1 MADIEAICSGA
12 RHAALVLAPMSLKER
27 NDALEAMAFAIEA
40 KSAKI
45 LEANA
50 ADLKAAEAALASGEM
65 SQSVF
70 KRLALNEAK
79 IGEMARGIRAV
90 AALSDPLGSISYA
103 TLLDDGLRLVRVGC
117 PLGVIAAI
125 FESRPDALV
134 QIASLCVKS
143 GNVAILKGGR
153 EAIHSNRKLTE
164 VLRQAI
170 SKAGNIPADAI
181 QQVEAREDIAALLS
195 RDDSIDLIIP
205 RGSNEFVAHIKE
217 HSRIPVLGHAD
228 GICHIY
234 VDKAADIEMAI
245 NLAVDSKT
253 QYVAVCNA
261 IETMLVHRDVALD
274 FLPRVAEALMA
285 RGVEVRGC
293 ELTRKILPEAVV
305 AKELD
310 WKSEYLDLI
319 LSIRVVAG
327 PEDAIAHINNY
338 GSHPTEAIVTKD
350 EGIARLFLDRVDA
363 ASVMWNASTRFA
375 DGYRF
380 GLGAE
385 VGIATDKIHARG
397 PVGLEGLTIY
407 KYQLIGDGHVVSDY
421 SGENAKPFLHRP
433 LPLGDEAQ

>member
-1 MADIEAICSGA
+1 MADIDAICSAA
-12 RHAALVLAPMSLKER
+12 RHAALALAPMSLKER
-27 NDALEAMAFAIEA
+27 NDALEAMAFALETESAEIIEA
-40 KSAKI
+40 
-45 LEANA
+45 NT
-50 ADLKAAEAALASGEM
+50 ADLKTAEAAIASGEM
-65 SQSVF
+65 SQPVF
-70 KRLALNEAK
+70 KRLVLSEAK

-90 AALSDPLGSISYA
+90 AVLSDPLGRISYA
-103 TLLDDGLRLVRVGC
+103 TLLDEGLRLVRMAC

-153 EAIHSNRKLTE
+153 EALHSNRKLTE
-164 VLRQAI
+164 VLRRAI
-170 SKAGNIPADAI
+170 SKTGNVPADAI

-205 RGSNEFVAHIKE
+205 RGSNEFVAHIKA

-228 GICHIY
+228 GICHLY
-234 VDKAADIEMAI
+234 VDKTADIEMAVNI
-245 NLAVDSKT
+245 AVDSKT

-261 IETMLVHRDVALD
+261 IETMLVHRDVAAD
-274 FLPRVAEALMA
+274 FLPRAAEALRA
-285 RGVEVRGC
+285 RGVEIRGC
-293 ELTRKILPEAVV
+293 ELTQEILSDAVPATEA
-305 AKELD
+305 D

-319 LSIRVVAG
+319 LSVRVVEG
-327 PEDAIAHINNY
+327 LEEAIGHINHY
-338 GSHPTEAIVTKD
+338 GSQHTEAIVTAD
-350 EGIARLFLDRVDA
+350 EGAARLFLDRVDA

-407 KYQLIGDGHVVSDY
+407 KYQLIGEGQVVSDY

-433 LPLGDEAQ
+433 LPLSDDAK